1 MARRSKGGSEQISEI
16 AIQIEQLQRKEAIL
30 DYMHTLSLEEL
41 ILLEEFY
48 HKSVENMECRKVYPD
63 GRHRVRIFNPRT
75 FDPDLTTT
83 SPQKRAI
90 LNKIPEFA
98 VLPQDDVAKTLKQ
111 GREIWEKSVE
121 GLDSIYRKMILHIV
135 SYIKSG
141 TTRPLLFVGVPGS
154 GKSMAARVYG
164 EILGLYTAFIA
175 CPRMATSRGLYGDAP
190 TYQESSCGAIVE
202 AIIRSKTGLP
212 VFVLDEIDKA
222 GAAKSRGSCDIQ
234 NEALNLIHEA
244 SGEFVDNYLQCPVDV
259 SHSPVIFTANEVDD
273 ISAPLIDRCELID
286 FPVPTAEHINL
297 VSQRFIV
304 PALMKKLGCADMVKL
319 SKRSVEEAVDKVYR
333 SGAVSIRIYQSMF
346 ENVISSAYVRAV
358 CEERTQQVSDK
369 DISSALEHTI
379 TSSRKSIGF

>member
-63 GRHRVRIFNPRT
+63 GRRRVRIFNPRT

-154 GKSMAARVYG
+154 GKSMAAHVYG

-212 VFVLDEIDKA
+212 VFVLAEIDKA

-234 NEALNLIHEA
+234 NEALNLIDEA

>member
-1 MARRSKGGSEQISEI
+1 
-16 AIQIEQLQRKEAIL
+16 
-30 DYMHTLSLEEL
+30 MHTLSLEEL

-63 GRHRVRIFNPRT
+63 GRRRVRIFNPRT

-154 GKSMAARVYG
+154 GKSMAALVYG

-234 NEALNLIHEA
+234 NEALNLIDEA

-273 ISAPLIDRCELID
+273 ISAPLIDRCGLID

-319 SKRSVEEAVDKVYR
+319 SKRSVEDAVNKVYR

>member
-16 AIQIEQLQRKEAIL
+16 AIQIEQLQRKEATL

-63 GRHRVRIFNPRT
+63 GRRRIRIFNPRT

-111 GREIWEKSVE
+111 GREIWEKSVG

-175 CPRMATSRGLYGDAP
+175 CPRMATSCELYGDAP

-222 GAAKSRGSCDIQ
+222 GAAKSRGSRDIQ
-234 NEALNLIHEA
+234 NEALNLIDEA

-286 FPVPTAEHINL
+286 FPVPTVEHINL

-319 SKRSVEEAVDKVYR
+319 SKRSVEDAVDKVYR
-333 SGAVSIRIYQSMF
+333 SGAVSIRIYQSIF